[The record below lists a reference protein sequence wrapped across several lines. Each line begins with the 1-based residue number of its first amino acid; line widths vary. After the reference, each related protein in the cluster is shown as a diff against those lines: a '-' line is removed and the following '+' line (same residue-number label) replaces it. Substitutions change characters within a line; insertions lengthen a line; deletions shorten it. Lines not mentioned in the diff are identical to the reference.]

1 LACAL
6 AVFVLHVALEVKMDL
21 LRFALCDVGNQEQ
34 VVPQVAYLL
43 VCVHVKAPRRHV
55 QAFGLLQECVPLRD
69 ASNSKKRVPKAF
81 DRLPAWESS

>member
-1 LACAL
+1 
-6 AVFVLHVALEVKMDL
+6 VLHIALEVTVDL
-21 LRFALCDVGNQEQ
+21 LCFALRGVGNQEQ
-34 VVPQVAYLL
+34 AVPQVPYLL
-43 VCVHVKAPRRHV
+43 VYVHVKAPRRHV